1 MLFTALTD
9 HLAGRRQILQSA
21 LGLGAAGLGGMAMA
35 GLPGEAKADGHA
47 PEKAMVNFEDPTEN
61 LRAYMKLTGNLDP
74 SVETCGWFG
83 GTLYGNIGVEKM
95 LPLIGV
101 EGLGVM
107 RVEPQ
112 GNNTYRVFNRE
123 FAVYKDL
130 KTGEYLDDW
139 VNPYTE
145 ERVKVWPIQ
154 NLKVMGEVA
163 PIRKQDF
170 DGTIVEIP
178 FSPPW
183 IIQGDKAFSLLEL
196 HAAFPNPMTPEDW
209 PRESAG
215 PINKTSEMFNR
226 MTTLS
231 DLADPDTTS
240 ADYVGT
246 WVRIGP
252 WLPWMLMGQR
262 DGHIV
267 YRSFMNKTGP
277 VENVPEKLRT
287 YMEKNYP
294 EFLQAP
300 PASDWGKPNDSSFSV
315 YMENNEPEEPMS

>member
-1 MLFTALTD
+1 MLHKSIVD
-9 HLAGRRQILQSA
+9 HLAGRRQFLQSA
-21 LGLGAAGLGGMAMA
+21 AGMGAFGLGAMGMAGMA
-35 GLPGEAKADGHA
+35 GTAKADGHA
-47 PEKAMVNFEDPTEN
+47 GINFEDPEEN
-61 LRAYMKLTGNLDP
+61 LRAYIKLTANLDP
-74 SVETCGWFG
+74 SVTTYGWFG
-83 GTLYGNIGVEKM
+83 GTLYANIGVEKM
-95 LPLIGV
+95 NPLIGV

-123 FAVYKDL
+123 FAVYTDL
-130 KTGEYLDDW
+130 KTGEYLDSW

-154 NLKVMGEVA
+154 NLRVMGEVA
-163 PIRKQDF
+163 PIRRQDF

-196 HAAFPNPMTPEDW
+196 HAAFPNPMTPAQW

-226 MTTLS
+226 MGNLS
-231 DLADPDTTS
+231 DIANPDTMS

-246 WVRIGP
+246 WMRIGP
-252 WLPWMLMGQR
+252 WLPWMLMGQKE
-262 DGHIV
+262 GHIV
-267 YRSFMNKTGP
+267 YRSFMNKNGP
-277 VENVPEKLRT
+277 VENVPEKLRA

-294 EFLQAP
+294 EFLEAP
-300 PASDWGKPNDSSFSV
+300 PSSDWGKPNDSSFSV
-315 YMENNEPEEPMS
+315 YMENNEPQPVAM

>member
-1 MLFTALTD
+1 MLHTSIVD
-9 HLAGRRQILQSA
+9 HLSGRRQFLQSA
-21 LGLGAAGLGGMAMA
+21 ASLGAFGMMGAA
-35 GLPGEAKADGHA
+35 AKADGHA
-47 PEKAMVNFEDPTEN
+47 SVNFDDPSEN
-61 LRAYMKLTGNLDP
+61 LRAYIKMTGNLDP
-74 SVETCGWFG
+74 TVETCGWFG
-83 GTLYGNIGVEKM
+83 GTLYANIGIEKM
-95 LPLIGV
+95 MPLCGV

-107 RVEPQ
+107 RIEPQ

-123 FAVYKDL
+123 FAVYTDL

-145 ERVKVWPIQ
+145 ERVRVFPIQ
-154 NLKVMGEVA
+154 NKRVMGEVA

-183 IIQGDKAFSLLEL
+183 IIQDDKAFSLLEL
-196 HAAFPNPMTPEDW
+196 HAAFPNPMTPDKW

-231 DLADPDTTS
+231 ELANPDTTS

-252 WLPWMLMGQR
+252 WLPWMLIGQR

-267 YRSFMNKTGP
+267 YRSFMNKTGAI
-277 VENVPEKLRT
+277 ENIPEKLRS

-294 EFLQAP
+294 EFLEAP
-300 PASDWGKPNDSSFSV
+300 PSSDWGMPNDSSFSV
-315 YMENNEPEEPMS
+315 YMEQNEPQPAQM